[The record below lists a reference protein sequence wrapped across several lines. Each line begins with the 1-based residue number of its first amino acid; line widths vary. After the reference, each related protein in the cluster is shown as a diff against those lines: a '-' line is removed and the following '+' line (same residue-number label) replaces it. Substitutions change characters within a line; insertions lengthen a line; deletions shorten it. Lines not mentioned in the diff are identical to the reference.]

1 MIYFRPNEQ
10 QQTGQVLHLLAH
22 GEALARD
29 CAKRQ
34 AKLAPTAAMRRF
46 LKAQAR
52 QESVH
57 AHLFKGAVAM
67 LVPKGVA
74 LAPAIQHMQR
84 FREEIDASLDRGELV
99 TSLLAQQVVLEGLG
113 ESILT
118 TMDGG
123 IRKRSYGFGG
133 MRRMI
138 LRQEQAHHGFGL
150 RQLRVLIEQG
160 SVQRETLR
168 DQGDYWIGMCQAMLE
183 ETGELTRFFDH
194 DPAEH
199 AQELRTELNQLL
211 A

>member
-1 MIYFRPNEQ
+1 MIYFRPDEK

-29 CAKRQ
+29 CARKQ
-34 AKLAPTAAMRRF
+34 ARLAPTAAMRRF

-57 AHLFKGAVAM
+57 AHLFNGAVAM

-74 LAPAIQHMQR
+74 LAPAIQQIQL
-84 FREEIDASLDRGELV
+84 FREDIDASLDRGELV
-99 TSLLAQQVVLEGLG
+99 PSLLAQQVILEGLG
-113 ESILT
+113 EIILT
-118 TMDGG
+118 DMDGG
-123 IRKRSYGFGG
+123 IGKRHYGFKP

-150 RQLRVLIEQG
+150 RQLRALIEDG
-160 SVQRETLR
+160 KVQRSSLR
-168 DQGDYWIGMCQAMLE
+168 DQGEHWIDRCQAMFE
-183 ETGELTRFFDH
+183 ETGELARFFDH
-194 DPAEH
+194 DPSEY
-199 AQELRTELNQLL
+199 AQELRDEFEQLL